1 MLLYWSIPF
10 DCLQN
15 SVYSFPLADIKGK
28 KWALNAEL
36 LRVWVRYYLTHRLSW
51 NTTFLITQLHSII
64 QNADQTHS
72 CSHHSLPWMGTP
84 LALSVHVGYWSC
96 FFFLPYFI
104 TSLLLIISLYTRTK
118 VPSGKE
124 CLTVLHCC
132 PQCLELTR

>member
-36 LRVWVRYYLTHRLSW
+36 LRVWVRYYVTHRLSW

-96 FFFLPYFI
+96 FFFLH
-104 TSLLLIISLYTRTK
+104 
-118 VPSGKE
+118 PSPKIVVKQ
-124 CLTVLHCC
+124 TVLKLITLAECDWVVVNESLCHKSFFF
-132 PQCLELTR
+132 